1 MSPLKLLTNI
11 KQEKGKLL
19 YHLLSD
25 VKSSLNKYEDAEIV
39 INTAFCHTSNREQA
53 NP

>member
-1 MSPLKLLTNI
+1 M

-25 VKSSLNKYEDAEIV
+25 VKSSLNKYEDAE
-39 INTAFCHTSNREQA
+39 NSDKYSFL
-53 NP
+53 PYFK